1 MPFQLYTVNHLTH
14 SLAEVAQAASQAAE
28 KESEWFETPGMH
40 SLVLVSTCNRVE
52 IYASADPRVR
62 LVPTQDLPS
71 ETQQLEAPHPPHASD
86 GSLAWNFIEG
96 RAVAEHL
103 YRVAAGLDSMVVGE
117 AEVAGQV
124 RRSFTRAQDLG
135 EVHGLMVRM
144 FEGALS
150 TARKVAS
157 KTELTG
163 LGRSVVSVAL
173 DVAEESGR
181 LPQWRQAQVLLVG
194 TGAYAGSTV
203 AQLRAR
209 GVRDIANISTSD
221 RVTAF
226 AKNHG
231 TRVIPAADL
240 VPALQQA
247 DLVVTAR
254 GIGAPV
260 LRREQVHASLADPD
274 SSLTILD
281 LALHRDV
288 EESVRDLPGVT
299 LWDLEDIRH
308 RVPALAVS
316 QVRRAHEII
325 EDGLSEYD
333 AAVAARHMDPA
344 IVQLRAIFQQAAA
357 AEIDRLPAGDMIP
370 REVAQAAIHH
380 VIAKLAHTP
389 TVSAHMAAEAGLST
403 EWVDA
408 LATVWGLTPE
418 VLEAA
423 LNAEVR

>member
-28 KESEWFETPGMH
+28 KESEWFETPGVH

-52 IYASADPRVR
+52 IYATADPRVR

-71 ETQQLEAPHPPHASD
+71 ETQQLTASHPPHAQND
-86 GSLAWNFIEG
+86 TLAWNFIEG

-260 LRREQVHASLADPD
+260 LRREQVRDSLSGPD

-288 EESVRDLPGVT
+288 EESVRDLPGVA

-357 AEIDRLPAGDMIP
+357 AEIDRLPAGEMIS
-370 REVAQAAIHH
+370 REAAEAAIHH

-408 LATVWGLTPE
+408 LATVWGLTPD

>member
-1 MPFQLYTVNHLTH
+1 
-14 SLAEVAQAASQAAE
+14 
-28 KESEWFETPGMH
+28 
-40 SLVLVSTCNRVE
+40 
-52 IYASADPRVR
+52 
-62 LVPTQDLPS
+62 
-71 ETQQLEAPHPPHASD
+71 
-86 GSLAWNFIEG
+86 
-96 RAVAEHL
+96 
-103 YRVAAGLDSMVVGE
+103 MVVGE

-209 GVRDIANISTSD
+209 GVRDIANISTSE

-231 TRVIPAADL
+231 TRVVSAADL
-240 VPALQQA
+240 VSALHQA

-288 EESVRDLPGVT
+288 EESVRDLPGVA

-316 QVRRAHEII
+316 QVRRSHEII

-370 REVAQAAIHH
+370 REVAEAAIHH

-408 LATVWGLTPE
+408 LATVWGLTPD

>member
-14 SLAEVAQAASQAAE
+14 SLTEVAQAAALAAE
-28 KESEWFETPGMH
+28 KESEWLDTPGMH

-52 IYASADPRVR
+52 IYASADPEVR
-62 LVPTQDLPS
+62 LVPCQASPC
-71 ETQQLEAPHPPHASD
+71 ETQQLDAPAQPQTTD
-86 GSLAWNFIEG
+86 GTLVWNFIEG

-150 TARKVAS
+150 TARKIAN

-173 DVAEESGR
+173 DLAEASGQ
-181 LPQWRQAQVLLVG
+181 LPQWRQARVLLVG

-231 TRVIPAADL
+231 TRVVPATDL
-240 VPALQQA
+240 VPALRQA

-260 LRREQVHASLADPD
+260 LRREQVRDSLTSADA
-274 SSLTILD
+274 SLTILD

-325 EDGLSEYD
+325 EQGLSEYD

-389 TVSAHMAAEAGLST
+389 TVSAHMAAEAGLGSQ
-403 EWVDA
+403 WVDA

-423 LNAEVR
+423 LNAEIR

>member
-14 SLAEVAQAASQAAE
+14 SLTEVAQAASQAAE
-28 KESEWFETPGMH
+28 KESEWFETPGVH

-52 IYASADPRVR
+52 IYASADPGVR

-71 ETQQLEAPHPPHASD
+71 ETQQLTAPHPPHASD

-173 DVAEESGR
+173 DLAEESGR

-260 LRREQVHASLADPD
+260 LRREQVRDSLTSADA
-274 SSLTILD
+274 SLTILD

>member
-28 KESEWFETPGMH
+28 KESEWFETPGVH

-71 ETQQLEAPHPPHASD
+71 ETQQLTASHPPHAQND
-86 GSLAWNFIEG
+86 TLAWNFIEG

-260 LRREQVHASLADPD
+260 LRREQVRDSLSGPD

-288 EESVRDLPGVT
+288 EESVRDLPGVA

-357 AEIDRLPAGDMIP
+357 AEIDRLPAGEMIS
-370 REVAQAAIHH
+370 REVAEAAIHH

-408 LATVWGLTPE
+408 LATVWGLTPD

>member
-28 KESEWFETPGMH
+28 KESEWFETPGVH

-52 IYASADPRVR
+52 IYVSADPRVR

-71 ETQQLEAPHPPHASD
+71 ETQQLTASHPPHAQND
-86 GSLAWNFIEG
+86 TLAWNFIEG

-209 GVRDIANISTSD
+209 GVRDIANISTSE

-231 TRVIPAADL
+231 TRVIPPADL

-260 LRREQVHASLADPD
+260 LRREQVRDSLSGPE

-288 EESVRDLPGVT
+288 EESVRDLPGVA

-357 AEIDRLPAGDMIP
+357 AEIDRLPAGEMIS
-370 REVAQAAIHH
+370 REAAEAAIHH

-408 LATVWGLTPE
+408 LATVWGLTPDI
-418 VLEAA
+418 LEAA